1 MNTVFADSFFYLAL
15 LNPRDAGHDAA
26 KAAARA
32 FSGRIF
38 TSHWVLLEVADA
50 FSRPADRAK
59 FDRLILMLETNDQV
73 TVIAADGAAF
83 ERGVALYRSRVD
95 KDWPLTDCISFTLM
109 EEHGLTEAFTEDR
122 HFEQAGFVALLR
134 DG

>member
-15 LNPRDAGHDAA
+15 LNPRDAGHNAA
-26 KAAARA
+26 KAAAKA
-32 FSGRIF
+32 FSGRIL
-38 TSHWVLLEVADA
+38 TSQWVLLEVADA

-59 FDRLILMLETNDQV
+59 FDRLVLMLETNDQV
-73 TVIAADGAAF
+73 TVIAADSAAF
-83 ERGVALYRSRVD
+83 KRGLALYRSRVD
-95 KDWPLTDCISFTLM
+95 KDWPLTDCISFILM
-109 EEHGLTEAFTEDR
+109 DEHGLKEAFTEDR